1 MMAGM
6 LTGVDRYVM
15 GYVMPK
21 AAELA
26 EEKAGPI
33 GVGVEQVGHSLSL
46 GGVALGKGVMG
57 TALKGYLW
65 CGCSLVTGAGC
76 LG

>member
-1 MMAGM
+1 MIAGVPI
-6 LTGVDRYVM
+6 GVDGYVM

-21 AAELA
+21 AAGLA
-26 EEKAGPI
+26 KEKAGPI

-57 TALKGYLW
+57 AALKGYL
-65 CGCSLVTGAGC
+65 
-76 LG
+76 